1 MSVDPAAPRSPPPNA
16 PEVEAAYEAASE
28 LEVAEILDG
37 ELHLFPRPRAT
48 HARAASRLGR
58 VLGPYDDDTGPSGW
72 ILLDE
77 PELHLG
83 PRPDK
88 MVPDLAGWRRER
100 MPEMPDV
107 AAFTLPPDWV
117 CEILSDRT
125 EAIDR
130 SKKMRIYRREG
141 VKHCWLINPVQQT
154 LELYR
159 LTNGQ
164 WLHVETYEGDMRLRV
179 EPFESVEI
187 DMSAL
192 WAR

>member
-1 MSVDPAAPRSPPPNA
+1 MSVEAAAIGSPPPNA
-16 PEVEAAYEAASE
+16 LEVEAAYEAASE

-37 ELHLFPRPRAT
+37 ELHLFPRPRAV
-48 HARAASRLGR
+48 HMRASSRLGR
-58 VLGPYDDDTGPSGW
+58 VLGPYDDDSGPSGW

-88 MVPDLAGWRRER
+88 MSPDLAGWRRER
-100 MPEMPDV
+100 MPQMPDV

-117 CEILSDRT
+117 CEILSEST

-130 SKKMRIYRREG
+130 GKKMRIYRREG
-141 VKHCWLINPVQQT
+141 VKHYWLINPTSQT

-159 LTNGQ
+159 LTDGQ
-164 WLHVETYEGDMRLRV
+164 WVLVETYEGDMRVRV
-179 EPFESVEI
+179 EPFEAVELNL
-187 DMSAL
+187 SAL

>member
-1 MSVDPAAPRSPPPNA
+1 MSVEPAAPKAPPPNS

-37 ELHLFPRPRAT
+37 ELHLFPRPRMRHMRT
-48 HARAASRLGR
+48 ESRLIR
-58 VLGPYDDDTGPSGW
+58 ALGPYDDDAGPTGW
-72 ILLDE
+72 IIINE

-88 MVPDLAGWRRER
+88 MSPDLAGWRRER
-100 MPEMPDV
+100 MPEMPDT
-107 AAFTLPPDWV
+107 AACTLPPDWI

-125 EAIDR
+125 EATDR

-141 VKHCWLINPVQQT
+141 VKHCWLINPIQQT

-164 WLHVETYEGDMRLRV
+164 WMHVETYEGDMRVRV
-179 EPFESVEI
+179 EPFESVELNL
-187 DMSAL
+187 SAL

>member
-1 MSVDPAAPRSPPPNA
+1 MSVEPAAPGSPPPNR
-16 PEVEAAYEAASE
+16 PDVEAAYEAASE
-28 LEVAEILDG
+28 VEVAEILDG
-37 ELHLFPRPRAT
+37 ELFLFPRPRMRHMRT
-48 HARAASRLGR
+48 EGRLLR
-58 VLGPYDDDTGPSGW
+58 TLGPYDDDAGPGGW
-72 ILLDE
+72 IIINE

-88 MVPDLAGWRRER
+88 MSPDLAGWRRER
-100 MPEMPDV
+100 MPEMPDT
-107 AAFTLPPDWV
+107 AACTLPPDWI

-141 VKHCWLINPVQQT
+141 VKHCWLINPEQQT
-154 LELYR
+154 LEAYR

-164 WLHVETYEGDMRLRV
+164 WTHIETYEGDMRVRV
-179 EPFESVEI
+179 EPFESVELNL
-187 DMSAL
+187 SAL

>member
-1 MSVDPAAPRSPPPNA
+1 MSVEPAATGSPPPNA

-37 ELHLFPRPRAT
+37 QLHLFPRPRAA
-48 HARAASRLGR
+48 HARAATRLGR
-58 VLGPYDDDTGPSGW
+58 VLGPYDDETGPSGW

-83 PRPDK
+83 SRPDK

-100 MPEMPDV
+100 MPVMPDV

-117 CEILSDRT
+117 CEILSERT

-164 WLHVETYEGDMRLRV
+164 WMLVETYEGDMRVCV
-179 EPFESVEI
+179 EPFEAVEL
-187 DMSAL
+187 DLSAL